1 MLLVH
6 SRATDSLNLYRT
18 HPATLRDIFC
28 AERTLRNLSGLEKK
42 CNAGINSDYSAP
54 AVYVGWPVYFSML
67 FALLYDKNVWLHVR
81 SCCCVE

>member
-18 HPATLRDIFC
+18 HPATLSYIYC

-42 CNAGINSDYSAP
+42 CNAGINSDYSTP
-54 AVYVGWPVYFSML
+54 LSCAVYVGWLVYFSML
-67 FALLYDKNVWLHVR
+67 FALLYDKNA
-81 SCCCVE
+81 